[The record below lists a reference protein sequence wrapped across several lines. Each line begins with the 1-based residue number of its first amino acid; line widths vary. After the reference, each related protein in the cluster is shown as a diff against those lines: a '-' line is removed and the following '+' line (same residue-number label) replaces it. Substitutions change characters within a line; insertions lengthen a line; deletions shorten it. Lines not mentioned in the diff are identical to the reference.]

1 MLQTK
6 DITLKGQDGVE
17 RTYVLSKFPAVAG
30 REIITQYPLTAMPKI
45 GDYATNQALMLK
57 VMAFVGV
64 RLEGRDEP
72 QPLASRALVDN
83 HVPDWELLARLEWA
97 MMEYNV
103 SFFSKGLSSISW
115 ADIVAKVQPLI
126 SQMLTGLSAQSS
138 EAGKQPSAS

>member
-57 VMAFVGV
+57 VLAFVGV
-64 RLEGRDEP
+64 RLEGGEP
-72 QPLASRALVDN
+72 LPLTTRALVDN

-103 SFFSKGLSSISW
+103 SFFSNGLSSISW
-115 ADIVAKVQPLI
+115 EGIAAKVQPLI

-138 EAGKQPSAS
+138 EADKQPLES

>member
-6 DITLKGQDGVE
+6 EITLAGQDGVE

-30 REIITQYPLTAMPKI
+30 REIVTQYPLTAMPKI

-64 RLEGRDEP
+64 PREGGEP
-72 QPLASRALVDN
+72 LPLTTRALVEN

-115 ADIVAKVQPLI
+115 EDIAAKVQPLI
-126 SQMLTGLSAQSS
+126 SQMLTAGSAQSS
-138 EAGKQPSAS
+138 GVDKQPSEN